1 MRRAAIFL
9 ALVLVA
15 GGCGGSSGSSG
26 SSDNG
31 PIVVSASADGKYGIF
46 RRDRNGHLTQLTR
59 NPHDFYA
66 TVSPDGKRIAFQRFF
81 GSYGY
86 SHTYVMPIDGGEPRL
101 LTSARTGIGVSW
113 NPDGDRIAFGDGR
126 GGISVIGVDGGT
138 VTKLAP
144 KGSLPAWSP
153 DGDTI
158 AFIHLPALY
167 EMNADGTQQRVVF
180 DPAKLNSKTHIYT
193 FESVDWS
200 PDGKNIVFLK
210 HDIMATLK
218 PYPSTIDIAN
228 PDGSEE
234 RTVTRVS
241 LASSEAA
248 RPTWSPDGAS
258 IAYMDSGPSRGLDSY
273 GLRTISTSGGKPSIV
288 LRGIAW
294 SYPDWG
300 PSGT

>member
-1 MRRAAIFL
+1 VRRAAFL
-9 ALVLVA
+9 IVLGLVA
-15 GGCGGSSGSSG
+15 AGCGGSGSPSA
-26 SSDNG
+26 SENG
-31 PIVVSASADGKYGIF
+31 PIVVSASADGKYGLF
-46 RRDRNGHLTQLTR
+46 RRDRAGHLAQLTR

-66 TVSPDGKRIAFQRFF
+66 AVSPDGKRIAFQRFLGNN
-81 GSYGY
+81 GS
-86 SHTYVMPIDGGEPRL
+86 SQTYVMPIDGGEPRL
-101 LTSARTGIGVSW
+101 LTSAPTGVGVSW

-126 GGISVIGVDGGT
+126 GGISVISVDGGM

-158 AFIHLPALY
+158 AFIAIPALY
-167 EMNADGTQQRVVF
+167 EMNADGTHRRVIL

-200 PDGKNIVFLK
+200 PDGRNIVFLK
-210 HDIMATLK
+210 HDILAVLK
-218 PYPSTIDIAN
+218 PYSSTIDIAN
-228 PDGSEE
+228 PDGSGE

-241 LASSEAA
+241 LAASEAV

-258 IAYMDSGPSRGLDSY
+258 IAYMDSGPSRDVDTY

-300 PSGT
+300 PAGT